1 MESGSILVF
10 DNGNLRPG
18 MSNPFSRAIEFD
30 PKTMEVTWDYTDPT
44 PISFFSPFMG
54 GAERLWNGN
63 TLICESA
70 FGRLFE
76 VTPDRTLVWE
86 YVIPDFDEYPSPLS
100 AFIKGATNSC
110 FRAHRYQASDV
121 PWL

>member
-1 MESGSILVF
+1 
-10 DNGNLRPG
+10 
-18 MSNPFSRAIEFD
+18 
-30 PKTMEVTWDYTDPT
+30 MEVTWDYTDPA

-63 TLICESA
+63 TMVCESA

-76 VTPDRTLVWE
+76 VTPDGTLVWE
-86 YVIPDFDEYPSPLS
+86 YVIPDFNEYPSPLNS
-100 AFIKGATNSC
+100 FIKGSTNSC